1 MKLVFKY
8 FLLMITGGI
17 VYCLIELLW
26 RGYSHWTMFILGGI
40 CFISLGL
47 INEVCCHEAP
57 LLMQMLIGCTIITS
71 LEFIT
76 GCIVNIH
83 LGWNV
88 WDYSSFRFNIHGQ
101 IALHSSV
108 AWYFLSAVG
117 IVLDDWLRKAL
128 FNEDIPRYKLL

>member
-57 LLMQMLIGCTIITS
+57 LLMQMLIGCAIITS

-108 AWYFLSAVG
+108 AWFFLSAVG

>member
-108 AWYFLSAVG
+108 VWYFLSAVG